1 MKPLFTTLVCLLLI
15 TACGDNK
22 SKKTT
27 FSTDDYL
34 HVIDLNK
41 TAPEIKFSEV
51 FASITPIVLETTKNS
66 LIGYI
71 DKIIATPEYIIVHDY
86 SIANALFLFK
96 KDGTFLHK
104 FGRMGNGPGEYT
116 NIADFCYDKATGTI
130 YMLCFNDRINLYDIH
145 TGSFLK
151 SIKLQNNNGSGRK
164 IYYQDGELY
173 VVLGHFTNEGGYL
186 LNRIN
191 QTTGKVEEAWFDFET
206 HSKNVDYNFLDP
218 FLFGDDKSFK
228 FCNAL
233 MDGIILFEK
242 GKITPFLTFPPEYI
256 FTKDDFKALEPNAH
270 IGHYLTK
277 FHKLR
282 GVSIYYERKDFI
294 FLICMMPMPTKLI
307 YDKGTKDFKYVGE
320 YGQLGDDLMYK
331 KYIRSRS
338 DPTNKN
344 EIKQT
349 FSSFIA
355 SDDNGLYAVH
365 SESQSPKNMRMLLEG
380 DYISD
385 YFKSAATKLANL
397 EEDVNP
403 FLFYYEFKD

>member
-1 MKPLFTTLVCLLLI
+1 MSLICLVLI
-15 TACGDNK
+15 TACGENK

-41 TAPEIKFSEV
+41 TAPEVNFSEV

-66 LIGYI
+66 LIGRI
-71 DKIIATPEYIIVHDY
+71 DKVIATPEYIIVLDN
-86 SIANALFLFK
+86 SIAKALFLFK
-96 KDGTFLHK
+96 KDGAFVHK

-116 NIADFCYDKATGTI
+116 NIYDFCYDKATGTI
-130 YMLCFNDRINLYDIH
+130 YMLCLNNRINLYDIH

-151 SIKLQNNNGSGRK
+151 SVTLENNNGSNWK
-164 IYYQDGELY
+164 IYYNDGELY
-173 VVLGHFTNEGGYL
+173 TVMGSFAHFANENGYL

-206 HSKNVDYNFLDP
+206 HSKNVDYNFTNP

-228 FCNAL
+228 FKTAL
-233 MDGIILFEK
+233 MDGIFSIEK

-256 FTKDDFKALEPNAH
+256 FTKDDFKALEPNTN
-270 IGHYLTK
+270 IYHYLLPFRK
-277 FHKLR
+277 VS
-282 GVSIYYERKDFI
+282 GVSVYYERKDFI
-294 FLICMMPMPTKLI
+294 FMVFTMQMTKKLI
-307 YDKGTKDFKYVGE
+307 YNKKTKEFKYVSE
-320 YGQLGDDLMYK
+320 FEDDLMHK
-331 KYIRSRS
+331 KRSRGRIN
-338 DPTNKN
+338 PANKEEAITNL
-344 EIKQT
+344 
-349 FSSFIA
+349 SSFIA

-365 SESQSPKNMRMLLEG
+365 GDSQSPKNMRMLLEG